1 MDTTRISLLNLLSQ
15 RDENAWRELDKLYR
29 PLIFNWLRRYQL
41 ATSDAE
47 DIAQEVMTVVS
58 KKIAQFEHNGRKG
71 AFRLWLKTITIHST
85 QNYLDKHQRQPQ
97 TGSVLLQGMIAELQD
112 PNSELSA
119 QFDREHDQHVL
130 RMLLDRLSSQFQGST
145 LEAFRLHVL
154 QGLSVQETAA
164 QLGLATQT
172 VYVAKSRVLRSLR
185 EQAEGWIDQ
194 GYFS

>member
-71 AFRLWLKTITIHST
+71 ASRLWLKTITIHST

-97 TGSVLLQGMIAELQD
+97 TGSVLMQGMIAELQD

-194 GYFS
+194 G